1 MRLVNFSLTW
11 TKGFMDTRTIL
22 NELRAERVR
31 LNTAIDALTNLET
44 KNHSGRTVTR
54 TARKGSMSAAAR
66 KRLSRLLKQRWAS
79 GKMGRRK
86 AKAA

>member
-1 MRLVNFSLTW
+1 MNVS
-11 TKGFMDTRTIL
+11 DIL
-22 NELRAERVR
+22 SELRAERDR
-31 LNTAIDALTNLET
+31 LDKAIEALDGT
-44 KNHSGRTVTR
+44 GRTGR
-54 TARKGSMSAAAR
+54 TTSRGPRKGRMSEAAR